1 MNHFKQLL
9 LASLLGVGCCHEAS
23 AIGAYPK
30 PIVMR
35 QPDGSTL
42 TVRIQGDENFHYV
55 TTADGYLLGKDAE
68 GFFRYVDYDFT
79 TGRRTLTAQR
89 AHNAAERTANEQSL
103 IGQLRLASVV
113 NADLLTRNSIVR
125 KAPAKILDTRK
136 MAVKARS
143 AKAAAEKESQYLVIL
158 VNFQDSIMRH
168 TADDF
173 DRWLNE
179 HDYSVN
185 GGTGSV
191 KDYWRDNSM
200 GQFVPNFKVVGPY
213 TLSQPLAYYGQ
224 NTSSSSASDAN
235 PRDMVREAVEMAKAN
250 NPSLDFSQFDNDG
263 DGEIDNTYIIYA
275 GYSEA
280 STANDND
287 IWPHSWNMGTENLTV
302 DGVKVNNYSCSA
314 ELVGMPGAP
323 AKPSMDGIGT
333 FAHEFGHVLG
343 LKDQYDTDG
352 TENGNALNPG
362 AYSMYASGSYNNDSH
377 TPPYLM
383 AFERLQL
390 GWMKQ
395 GEDIEELKEAA
406 DISLGNLADNLA
418 CYIDCQPNRTEGTGV
433 EWYILENRQQEGWD
447 KYIPAHGLLITH
459 YDYTDEMVEK
469 YWSVNGPNNNA
480 KHRCMYIVPAD
491 NVDDEY
497 SRKGDTYPGSSAN
510 TEFSDASTPAA
521 LNWDGKSLGV
531 AVTNITEGDDAIR
544 FQVNGGVS
552 QWNVVKTLVPAEVR
566 DTTATF
572 CADITAAGD
581 VKSVGFRWAL
591 ASQSLAGESSEGYSQ
606 AVADP
611 SHPTLTVNS
620 LLPGANYQVRAYM
633 EMADGTVVYGSV
645 MPFSTECKTAI
656 APFETDFTS
665 WTNGLLDC
673 WEIVDGNGDGTTWV
687 QDESSNS
694 VVCSTDVWNDSDE
707 WLIMKRRIH
716 VPTNGTL
723 FFTRGI
729 ADETLVEGLEVYV
742 STKTAS
748 KDDFVLTERFSF
760 ADNFGKQVME
770 EVDLSRY
777 AGQDIYVAFRCTSE
791 RMQGDLWLWDVLVA
805 EKYATP
811 TITRFERTGKETL
824 TAEWTPSEGAS
835 VYYLCLSK
843 ETDEVNEQ
851 ALFTPLDFYED
862 VQGNVTTGTGS
873 LFFTSTGSVTLK
885 TFPDGITDC
894 KFMVLCSGPLGT
906 SELTVEGT
914 TDGTEWEP
922 VGSKTSL
929 SEYDSDGQE
938 VDLSSYL
945 SGKGYKKLRFNVK
958 HGGRN
963 VRIKYLTL
971 FYNDGKVYDDLASG
985 AVYDTKV
992 TINSTTTGEWDSGR
1006 YRIWVA
1012 SGIGNLFF
1020 DESKPAY
1027 YQATTAIDEV
1037 SERLDGTSATLT
1049 TDGHTV
1055 TLTGLKP
1062 GQRVTLAAADG
1073 SIIYNNVSATD
1084 RLTLR
1089 PARHGV
1095 VIVGVDGVQSKI
1107 IMK

>member
-1 MNHFKQLL
+1 MKPIKRLL
-9 LASLLGVGCCHEAS
+9 FATLLGAAFHEAG
-23 AIGAYPK
+23 AIGAFPR

-35 QPDGSTL
+35 QPDGTTL
-42 TVRIQGDENFHYV
+42 LVRLHGDENFHYA
-55 TTADGYLLGKDAE
+55 TTADGFLIGRGADGY
-68 GFFRYVDYDFT
+68 FRYVDYDFAS
-79 TGRRTLTAQR
+79 GRKTLTAQR
-89 AHNAAERTANEQSL
+89 AHNASERTAAEL
-103 IGQLRLASVV
+103 ATIGKLRNASIV
-113 NADLLTRNSIVR
+113 NADLLTRTPIEC
-125 KAPAKILDTRK
+125 KAPARLLDTRK
-136 MAVKARS
+136 LAAKARG
-143 AKAAAEKESQYLVIL
+143 AKSAAERESQYLVIL
-158 VNFQDSIMRH
+158 VNFQDSTMRH
-168 TADDF
+168 TASDF

-213 TLSQPLAYYGQ
+213 TLSRPLAYYGE

-235 PRDMVREAVEMAKAN
+235 PRDMVREAVQMAKAD
-250 NPSLDFSQFDNDG
+250 NPSLDFAQFDNDG

-287 IWPHSWNMGTENLTV
+287 IWPHSWNMGTEDLTV
-302 DGVKVNNYSCSA
+302 DGVRVNNYSCSA
-314 ELVGMPGAP
+314 ELVGMPGYP
-323 AKPSMDGIGT
+323 ATPSMDGIGT

-377 TPPYLM
+377 TPPLLM

-390 GWMKQ
+390 GWMDTANDLTELRAA
-395 GEDIEELKEAA
+395 EDVT
-406 DISLGNLADNLA
+406 LGNLADNVA
-418 CYIDCQPNRTEGTGV
+418 RYIDCQPTRAEGTGV

-469 YWSVNGPNNNA
+469 YWSINGPNNNA

-510 TEFSDASTPAA
+510 TAFTDDSRPAA
-521 LNWDGKSLGV
+521 LNWAGKAVGV
-531 AVTNITEGDDAIR
+531 PITNITEGEGQVR
-544 FQVNGGVS
+544 FQAAGGTS
-552 QWNVVKTLVPAEVR
+552 AWNVVKTLVPSDVR

-572 CADITAAGD
+572 RAEVSTSGE
-581 VKSVGFRWAL
+581 VKEVGFRWTL
-591 ASQSLAGESSEGYSQ
+591 APAEPTQESSVGGSQ
-606 AVADP
+606 TAADAAAP
-611 SHPTLTVNS
+611 ALTVGD
-620 LLPGANYQVRAYM
+620 LQPGSNYNVRAYM
-633 EMADGTVVYGSV
+633 VMADGSTVWGSTV
-645 MPFSTECKTAI
+645 PFSTECKTGA

-665 WTNGLLDC
+665 WTNGQLDC

-716 VPTNGTL
+716 VPQNGTL

-729 ADETLVEGLEVYV
+729 ADETLIEGLEVYV
-742 STKTAS
+742 STKTSA

-760 ADNFGKQVME
+760 ADQFGQQVME
-770 EVDLSRY
+770 EVDLSQY

-811 TITRFERTGKETL
+811 TITRFERTGAETL
-824 TAEWTPSEGAS
+824 TAEWTPSAGAT

-843 ETDEVNEQ
+843 ETDETNEQ
-851 ALFTPLDFYED
+851 AVFTPMDFYED
-862 VQGNVTTGTGS
+862 VQGKVSTGTGS
-873 LFFTSTGSVTLK
+873 LFFTGDGSVTLK
-885 TFPDGITDC
+885 AFPDGITDC
-894 KFMVLCSGPLGT
+894 KFMVLTSGPFGT

-914 TDGTEWEP
+914 VDGTDWEP
-922 VGSKTSL
+922 VGAKTSL
-929 SEYDSDGQE
+929 SEYDSEGQE

-945 SGKGYKKLRFNVK
+945 DGKGYVRLRFNFK

-963 VRIKYLTL
+963 ARIKYLTL
-971 FYNDGKVYDDLASG
+971 FYNDGHVYEDLASG
-985 AVYDTKV
+985 AVYDTKMD
-992 TINSTTTGEWDSGR
+992 IRSTTTGEWDKGR

-1020 DESKPAY
+1020 DESLPAY
-1027 YQATTAIDEV
+1027 YDAATASIEEAID
-1037 SERLDGTSATLT
+1037 GTNATLR
-1049 TDGHTV
+1049 TDGHAI
-1055 TLTGLKP
+1055 TLSGLKT
-1062 GQRVTLAAADG
+1062 GQRITCTAADG
-1073 SIIYNNVSATD
+1073 TILYNNVSTSD

-1089 PARHGV
+1089 PAHHGV
-1095 VIVGVDGVQSKI
+1095 CLVGIDGVQTKVI
-1107 IMK
+1107 LK